1 MSHMTR
7 KERHMLK
14 KILSILKL
22 KPIEAP
28 LSCLVVLLID
38 MQDYYVR
45 LLTKATQEGIV
56 AQQIRVI
63 RTCAEKNV
71 PLVVLEYRGCGRT
84 IPILLDEITKVP
96 RVITIAKSY
105 NNGFRGTKL
114 HKVLR
119 RFGATELALMGINA
133 SSCVRD
139 TADSAISLRYRIVT
153 ANDVIADEA
162 GRDGRGKSRQWYEAN
177 GHFLESLII

>member
-1 MSHMTR
+1 
-7 KERHMLK
+7 MLTK
-14 KILSILKL
+14 LLSILKF
-22 KPIEAP
+22 KSIAAP
-28 LSCLVVLLID
+28 PARLVALLID

-45 LLTKATQEGIV
+45 LLTKATQEGII

-84 IPILLDEITKVP
+84 IPILLDEIARVP
-96 RVITIAKSY
+96 RVITIAKSH
-105 NNGFRGTKL
+105 NDGFRGTRL

-119 RFGATELALMGINA
+119 RFGAVELALMGINA

-139 TADSAISLRYRIVT
+139 TAKSAVSLKYRVMT
-153 ANDVIADEA
+153 ADDVIADEA
-162 GRDGRGKSRQWYEAN
+162 GRDGRKKSRQWYEAN
-177 GHFLESLII
+177 GRFLETLTI